1 MSIDARG
8 GVGLEGTDVLD
19 LMAWLRMALGA
30 FLVAVGINN
39 YPRVPRS
46 NSASVAHVV
55 YAEAIAHNLGSTV
68 EDPTWIEIEDLSKS
82 YISRLDDLDASDRF
96 HSRLL
101 SGAGS
106 LIVVM
111 GVIELFLLRSGR
123 SRAVASTPLGE
134 R

>member
-1 MSIDARG
+1 M
-8 GVGLEGTDVLD
+8 LD
-19 LMAWLRMALGA
+19 RMTWLRMALGA

-39 YPRVPRS
+39 YPQVPRS
-46 NSASVAHVV
+46 NSASAAPAV
-55 YAEAIAHNLGSTV
+55 YAEAIAHNLSNTV
-68 EDPTWIEIEDLSKS
+68 EDPTWIELEDLSKS
-82 YISRLDDLDASDRF
+82 HTSRLDDLDASDRF
-96 HSRLL
+96 YLRLL
-101 SGAGS
+101 SGAGG